1 MKLLGFTVNLVELTQ
16 KLSDEHNH
24 DEEKRH
30 YADIS
35 NDRLDAGFDQ
45 LDMSM
50 EKIVNETHL
59 NFFEILTILE
69 MMATKV
75 RRNNID
81 QYLLET
87 VTRFQEMLNKEDQD
101 GR

>member
-1 MKLLGFTVNLVELTQ
+1 MGMTLNL
-16 KLSDEHNH
+16 SEHNH
-24 DEEKRH
+24 DEERH
-30 YADIS
+30 YVEIS
-35 NDRLDAGFDQ
+35 NDRLDKGFDQ
-45 LDMSM
+45 LDYAM
-50 EKIVNETHL
+50 EKIINETKL

-87 VTRFQEMLNKEDQD
+87 VTRFQEMLNKEDED

>member
-1 MKLLGFTVNLVELTQ
+1 MKHSDSIARNVELILN
-16 KLSDEHNH
+16 LSEHNH

-30 YADIS
+30 YVDIS
-35 NDRLDAGFDQ
+35 NDRLDSGFDQ
-45 LDMSM
+45 LDTAM
-50 EKIVNETHL
+50 EKIINETHL
-59 NFFEILTILE
+59 NFFEVLTILE

-87 VTRFQEMLNKEDQD
+87 VTRFQEMLNKEDED